1 MRAVS
6 RWRGDADIRRKHED
20 TMSEAAAIPIHFP
33 PAGAESPE
41 SAPRWNVDA
50 VAALF
55 DLPFNDLIFRAQ
67 EVHRAHHAPNA
78 VQLSTLVSIKTGG
91 CPEDCGYCPQAARYH
106 TGVDSEAMLDV
117 ADVVAAAKAAKAAG
131 ASRFCMGA
139 AWRGPKDRDLEPVL
153 AMVSAVRALGMETC
167 ATLGMLKL
175 GQAERLRDAGL
186 DYYNHNLDTAP
197 EFYGEI
203 VTTRD
208 YDDRLQTLDRVR
220 AAGMHVCCGGIVG
233 MGESR
238 RARAG
243 LIAQLANL
251 DPYPESVPINHLV
264 QVEGTP
270 LHDKLQGDAALD
282 PLEFVR
288 TIAVARITMPAAMV
302 RLSAGRR
309 EMGEPV
315 QALCF
320 VAGANSI
327 FYGDKLLTTGNPD
340 VGADR
345 ELFAKLGLM
354 PLPAACA

>member
-1 MRAVS
+1 M
-6 RWRGDADIRRKHED
+6 IKP
-20 TMSEAAAIPIHFP
+20 AAIPFP
-33 PAGAESPE
+33 PSRAEPSDPK
-41 SAPRWNVDA
+41 PRWGIDA

-55 DLPFNDLIFRAQ
+55 ELPFSDLVFRAH
-67 EVHRAHHAPNA
+67 EVHRAHHARNA

-106 TGVDSEAMLDV
+106 AGVENEAMLDV
-117 ADVVAAAKAAKAAG
+117 ASVVAAARAAKKAG

-153 AMVSAVRALGMETC
+153 SMVSEVSALGLETC
-167 ATLGMLKL
+167 ATLGMLKA
-175 GQAERLRDAGL
+175 GQAERLRGAGL
-186 DYYNHNLDTAP
+186 DYYNHNLDTSP

-203 VTTRD
+203 VSTRD
-208 YDDRLQTLDRVR
+208 YQDRLDTLDRVR
-220 AAGMHVCCGGIVG
+220 RAGIRVCCGGIVG

-243 LIAQLANL
+243 LIAQLASL

-270 LHDKLQGDAALD
+270 LHDKLHGEAALD

-288 TIAVARITMPAAMV
+288 TIAIARITMPKAMV

-320 VAGANSI
+320 LSGANSI
-327 FYGDKLLTTGNPD
+327 FYGDKLLTTGNPE

-345 ELFAKLGLM
+345 ALFAKLGLT
-354 PLPAACA
+354 PLDMTAE

>member
-1 MRAVS
+1 MNETATINFP
-6 RWRGDADIRRKHED
+6 A
-20 TMSEAAAIPIHFP
+20 TNAAAPVP
-33 PAGAESPE
+33 P
-41 SAPRWNVDA
+41 PRWSVDA
-50 VAALF
+50 IAALF
-55 DLPFNDLIFRAQ
+55 DLPFSDLLFRAQ
-67 EVHRAHHAPNA
+67 QVHRAHHLPNA
-78 VQLSTLVSIKTGG
+78 IQLSTLVSIKTGG

-106 TGVDSEAMLDV
+106 TGVENDALLDV
-117 ADVVAAAKAAKAAG
+117 AAVVDAARAAKESG

-153 AMVSAVRALGMETC
+153 AMVSAVKALGLETC
-167 ATLGMLKL
+167 ATLGMLKD
-175 GQAERLRDAGL
+175 GQAQRLRDAGL

-203 VTTRD
+203 VSTRD
-208 YDDRLQTLDRVR
+208 YQDRLDTLERVR
-220 AAGMHVCCGGIVG
+220 DAGMHVCCGGIVG

-243 LIAQLANL
+243 LIAQLASL

-270 LHDKLQGDAALD
+270 LHDKFHGDAALD

-288 TIAVARITMPAAMV
+288 TIAVARITMPKAMV

-327 FYGDKLLTTGNPD
+327 FYGDKLLTTGNPE

-345 ELFAKLGLM
+345 ALFAKLGLT
-354 PLPAACA
+354 PQNAAAD

>member
-1 MRAVS
+1 
-6 RWRGDADIRRKHED
+6 
-20 TMSEAAAIPIHFP
+20 MSETAAIIFP
-33 PAGAESPE
+33 PSRALPSGP
-41 SAPRWNVDA
+41 SARWSVDA

-55 DLPFNDLIFRAQ
+55 ELPFNDLVFRAQ
-67 EVHRAHHAPNA
+67 QVHRAHHAPNA

-106 TGVDSEAMLDV
+106 AGVDNEAMLDV
-117 ADVVAAAKAAKAAG
+117 ASVVAAARAAKKAG

-139 AWRGPKDRDLEPVL
+139 AWRGPKDRDFEPVL
-153 AMVSAVRALGMETC
+153 SMVREVRALGLETC
-167 ATLGMLKL
+167 ATLGMLKP
-175 GQAERLRDAGL
+175 GQAERLREAGL
-186 DYYNHNLDTAP
+186 DYYNHNLDTSP

-203 VTTRD
+203 VSTRD
-208 YDDRLQTLDRVR
+208 YQDRLDTLDRVR
-220 AAGMHVCCGGIVG
+220 NAGMHICCGGIVG

-270 LHDKLQGDAALD
+270 LHDKFHGEAALD

-288 TIAVARITMPAAMV
+288 TIAIARITMPKAMV

-320 VAGANSI
+320 LSGANSI
-327 FYGDKLLTTGNPD
+327 FYGDKLLTTGNPE

-345 ELFAKLGLM
+345 ALFAKLGLT
-354 PLPAACA
+354 PLDVTAE

>member
-1 MRAVS
+1 MNQPA
-6 RWRGDADIRRKHED
+6 
-20 TMSEAAAIPIHFP
+20 TIHFP
-33 PAGAESPE
+33 PTSATSPGPV
-41 SAPRWNVDA
+41 PRWSVEA
-50 VAALF
+50 VVALF
-55 DLPFNDLIFRAQ
+55 ELPFNDLVFRAH
-67 EVHRAHHAPNA
+67 EVHRANHAPNA

-106 TGVDSEAMLDV
+106 TGVDNDAMLDV
-117 ADVVAAAKAAKAAG
+117 ADVVTAARAAKAAG

-153 AMVSAVRALGMETC
+153 AMVSEVRALGMETC
-167 ATLGMLKL
+167 ATLGMLKP

-186 DYYNHNLDTAP
+186 DYYNHNLDTSP

-203 VTTRD
+203 VSTRD
-208 YDDRLQTLDRVR
+208 YQDRLDTLDRVR
-220 AAGMHVCCGGIVG
+220 DAGMRVCCGGIVG

-270 LHDKLQGDAALD
+270 LHDKFHGDSALD

-288 TIAVARITMPAAMV
+288 TIAIARITMPKAMV

-320 VAGANSI
+320 LAGANSI
-327 FYGDKLLTTGNPD
+327 FYGDKLLTTGNPE

-345 ELFAKLGLM
+345 ALFAKLGLT
-354 PLPAACA
+354 PLNPPAA

>member
-1 MRAVS
+1 M
-6 RWRGDADIRRKHED
+6 IK
-20 TMSEAAAIPIHFP
+20 TAAISLP
-33 PAGAESPE
+33 PSRALSSDTP
-41 SAPRWNVDA
+41 PRWDIDA

-55 DLPFNDLIFRAQ
+55 ELPFSDLVFRAH

-91 CPEDCGYCPQAARYH
+91 CPEDCGYCPQAARYRA
-106 TGVDSEAMLDV
+106 GVDSEAMLDV
-117 ADVVAAAKAAKAAG
+117 ASVVAAARAAKNAG

-153 AMVSAVRALGMETC
+153 SMVSEVSALGLETC
-167 ATLGMLKL
+167 ATLGMLKA
-175 GQAERLRDAGL
+175 GQAERLRAAGL
-186 DYYNHNLDTAP
+186 DYYNHNLDTSP

-203 VTTRD
+203 VSTRD
-208 YDDRLQTLDRVR
+208 YQDRLDTLDRVR
-220 AAGMHVCCGGIVG
+220 HAGMHVCCGGIVG

-270 LHDKLQGDAALD
+270 LHDKFHGEAALD

-288 TIAVARITMPAAMV
+288 TIAIARITMPKAMV

-320 VAGANSI
+320 LSGANSI
-327 FYGDKLLTTGNPD
+327 FYGDKLLTTGNPE

-345 ELFAKLGLM
+345 ALFAKLGLT
-354 PLPAACA
+354 PLDVTAE